1 MGWVNFWIPNVG
13 LGGRPVGTLSASAS
27 VADTPAATASMVT
40 PLLIASRC
48 TVFLLV
54 VLRSIGPAPGQGGG
68 SATEGYSID
77 RAVVAV
83 CAS

>member
-1 MGWVNFWIPNVG
+1 
-13 LGGRPVGTLSASAS
+13 
-27 VADTPAATASMVT
+27 MVT
-40 PLLIASRC
+40 PLLIANRC

-68 SATEGYSID
+68 STTEGYSID
-77 RAVVAV
+77 RAVVVV